1 MIMKTTEQKTVLVT
15 GATGT
20 IGSEVV
26 KQLLDVTPTIN
37 IKAGVH
43 LVENAKKVKEDD
55 RVEAVQIDYKKPETL
70 KEAFKDADKL
80 FLLTHD
86 SPKSAEHAS
95 NLVAEAKKAGIRH
108 IVKLSALGADME
120 SVVASLRL
128 HRQAEKIIE
137 ESGILYTFLRPGEFM
152 QNFVNFDS
160 QTIKEQDAFY
170 LPAGDPK
177 VSFVDVR
184 DIAAVAVKTLTD
196 NDKHNNKTYTITG
209 PEALSYYQA
218 AEILSNATG
227 KKISYVNVSKK
238 EARGAMKDTGIN
250 DWWINTIIEV
260 YDFYKSGIQAQVSS
274 AVEEVTGN
282 KPISFSQF
290 AKDYVQAFK

>member
-1 MIMKTTEQKTVLVT
+1 MAETILVT
-15 GATGT
+15 GATST
-20 IGSEVV
+20 VGSEVI
-26 KQLLDVTPTIN
+26 KQLSKASTDVN
-37 IKAGVH
+37 IKAAVH
-43 LVENAKKVKEDD
+43 SVENVKKIVKKDD
-55 RVEAVQIDYKKPETL
+55 RMVEVVVIDYDKPESL
-70 KEAFKDADKL
+70 AAAFKDADKL

-95 NLVAEAKKAGIRH
+95 NLVAEAKKSGIRH

-137 ESGILYTFLRPGEFM
+137 ESGTPYTFLRPGEFM
-152 QNFVNFDS
+152 QNFVNFNS
-160 QTIKEQDAFY
+160 QTIKEQGAFY
-170 LPAGDPK
+170 LPAAGDPK

-184 DIAAVAVKTLTD
+184 DIAAVAVKALTD
-196 NDKHNNKTYTITG
+196 GNDKHKNKTWLITG
-209 PEALSYYQA
+209 PESLSYYQA

-227 KKISYVNVSKK
+227 KKISYVNISKE
-238 EARGAMKDTGIN
+238 EARRVMKEMGVD

-260 YDFYKSGIQAQVSS
+260 YDFYRGGLQAQVSS
-274 AVEEVTGN
+274 AVEEVAGK

-290 AKDYVQAFK
+290 AKDYADAFR